1 MAGRARG
8 ESPVQARVAEEAW
21 AKRLQN
27 PNRKHQRSLEPGIPT
42 PKSQAPNNSQM
53 LSSNERGI
61 FRRVFG
67 TWCLEFSW
75 NLELGIWNFTGAWC
89 LELGASCL
97 VLIDL
102 VGTLPAWWERSRR
115 ARAATQADRRAA
127 AP

>member
-75 NLELGIWNFTGAWC
+75 NLGVCISNFAGSWVWAV
-89 LELGASCL
+89 APSFL
-97 VLIDL
+97 VVI
-102 VGTLPAWWERSRR
+102 ERGGPPPTKKKPPSHK
-115 ARAATQADRRAA
+115 AQSSKH
-127 AP
+127 